1 MSMDHRMHDYC
12 LLGQRLFQA
21 ARLDPD
27 IFTRQLDELRRST
40 GAEIAAGDTFVIAMR
55 AVLEKLS
62 KGAVAGDNLPG
73 WKSWFP
79 LGCAAVRADD
89 GAMVIGIRPKKLT
102 ELVRAQPF
110 MGGDWLPRNER
121 EAGGALLR
129 TIPIFSDIGVKV
141 LKREPSK
148 GNVYWEFNLTPR
160 YRADGQ

>member
-1 MSMDHRMHDYC
+1 
-12 LLGQRLFQA
+12 
-21 ARLDPD
+21 
-27 IFTRQLDELRRST
+27 
-40 GAEIAAGDTFVIAMR
+40 
-55 AVLEKLS
+55 
-62 KGAVAGDNLPG
+62 
-73 WKSWFP
+73 
-79 LGCAAVRADD
+79 
-89 GAMVIGIRPKKLT
+89 MVIGIRPKKLT